1 MLTYRQLLQK
11 CNREILNSI
20 LLSKTLDGLTHSNT
34 LPTDK
39 LEQAWKTVNEG
50 YGHVIETMGKKT
62 GKYPKFAIIVEL
74 VAESSFEYA
83 GQTETTP
90 AYISV
95 NYYNSSAKQIP
106 DSIKW
111 GEEDVNKYH
120 KYLGFGFSPWDEY
133 VDSDVVITLDA
144 AQFIGNINF
153 YEKVAAEILWEQTF
167 HGYREE
173 ETKAFAQKLKQQVKD
188 IKSGKVKTKLLRKKK
203 KGEKYDIRAAG
214 NSLPANFGKLLEWPV
229 KKRSKKKK

>member
-11 CNREILNSI
+11 CNREVLNSI
-20 LLSKTLDGLTHSNT
+20 LLSKTLDNLAHWDKSTTS
-34 LPTDK
+34 K
-39 LEQAWKTVNEG
+39 LEKAWETVNNG
-50 YGHVIETMGKKT
+50 YGHVIETMSKKT

-74 VAESSFEYA
+74 IPEDTYQHA
-83 GQTETTP
+83 GQTETVP

-95 NYYNSSAKQIP
+95 NYYNSTAKQKP
-106 DSIKW
+106 DNIEW
-111 GEEDVNKYH
+111 GEENVDKYH
-120 KYLGFGFSPWDEY
+120 KYLGFGFSAWDEF

-144 AQFIGNINF
+144 AQFIGHINF

-173 ETKAFAQKLKQQVKD
+173 ETRAFVQKLNQQVKD

-203 KGEKYDIRAAG
+203 KGEKYDIHIAE
-214 NSLPANFGKLLEWPV
+214 NLLESSK
-229 KKRSKKKK
+229 KKRSKKKKK